1 MTNGMEIQR
10 FPTPE
15 AMQDAAAALVLD
27 AARQAVAERGRCALA
42 LSGGRTPVGLY
53 ERLRAEPILSAMPW
67 DRCHFFMADERL
79 VPLDHEHSNF
89 GLANRLLLSRVSVP
103 AANLHPMPVNLPS
116 PAQAARVHAEA
127 LTAFFGGPPVF
138 DLALLGLGPD
148 GHTASLFP
156 DRLALE
162 AVGPVAGE
170 PLPGLP
176 PRVPRLT
183 LTFETLNRART
194 VLFCATGSEK
204 AAIVDR
210 ISADP
215 EEAAEEIPAARVRP
229 AGRLLWCL
237 AP

>member
-1 MTNGMEIQR
+1 MEIQR

-27 AARQAVAERGRCALA
+27 AARQAVAERGRFVLA

-53 ERLRAEPILSAMPW
+53 ERLGAEPLLSAMPW
-67 DRCHFFMADERL
+67 DRCHFFMGDERL

-89 GLANRLLLSRVSVP
+89 GQANRLLLSRVPLP
-103 AANLHPMPVNLPS
+103 AANLHPMPVDLPS
-116 PAQAARVHAEA
+116 PAQAARVHAEELA
-127 LTAFFGGPPVF
+127 SFFGGPPEF
-138 DLALLGLGPD
+138 DLVLLGLGPD

-170 PLPGLP
+170 PLPGLA
-176 PRVPRLT
+176 PRAPRLT
-183 LTFETLNRART
+183 LTFEALNRART

-210 ISADP
+210 ISGAP

-229 AGRLLWCL
+229 AGRLLWFL